1 MPKIGW
7 CRRAPIGYE
16 VSTKGDSRFSALN
29 ALMPDG
35 RTIEHWYQCDIKG
48 YDPGGTKWRLG
59 KGKPSLYPYAHDQL
73 YELYLSLWR
82 LWSLHHIMDMQ
93 ELYAAACAN
102 GFTLTDCFASSPVN
116 QARALAQ
123 ILTEWYGDS

>member
-82 LWSLHHIMDMQ
+82 LWAIRHPNWMAELKTKAIAHGSL
-93 ELYAAACAN
+93 
-102 GFTLTDCFASSPVN
+102 LTDRFANTNTN

-123 ILTEWYGDS
+123 ILNEWF